1 MTFLRSDRFRV
12 QGLGLGKIHGKMLF
26 CRVDFWE
33 GREGGT
39 LHGGFR
45 VEGLRGGFGD
55 PKYRSGLKAA

>member
-55 PKYRSGLKAA
+55 PK